1 MYSAHG
7 PESSHAHND
16 LQQLTTITR
25 YFFPKFYP
33 PVPLGKAGFSFK
45 LNTGWIVTTCLVFL
59 VTMCTFP
66 GLRGRCKCNLHPRNI
81 AGLYYLCWRQSKS
94 KLDLNLQ
101 AAFCRSITRH
111 RVANLHGNAA
121 KREKQMVEREPR
133 VMDLALLI
141 LSTLI
146 ACARLHQSSYM
157 KSYTHQRKIT
167 FWAVS

>member
-1 MYSAHG
+1 MGRNLHMHTMTY
-7 PESSHAHND
+7 ND
-16 LQQLTTITR
+16 LQQLPGI
-25 YFFPKFYP
+25 
-33 PVPLGKAGFSFK
+33 FSKVLPTSAFGESRFQLQVEHW
-45 LNTGWIVTTCLVFL
+45 LNCDHMFGIL

-111 RVANLHGNAA
+111 RVANLHGNAV